1 MTDNTR
7 VFNVFPVFFRGKTGG
22 FQGDKGEG
30 HTLWTER
37 DGPNQHKTPPPF
49 GAGFVSC
56 TTKGL
61 VVCTTQRDLTLVQRK
76 GRDIKSP
83 PGPKSGGNSR
93 NVNLR
98 VYIRLAGDIRQ
109 SRCRSQTGH
118 RR

>member
-61 VVCTTQRDLTLVQRK
+61 VVCTTQRAGHK
-76 GRDIKSP
+76 KSP
-83 PGPKSGGNSR
+83 RTEVRGE
-93 NVNLR
+93 
-98 VYIRLAGDIRQ
+98 
-109 SRCRSQTGH
+109 QT
-118 RR
+118 

>member
-7 VFNVFPVFFRGKTGG
+7 VFNVFPVFFRGKKGG

-37 DGPNQHKTPPPF
+37 DGPNQHKNPAPF

-56 TTKGL
+56 TPKGL

-83 PGPKSGGNSR
+83 PGPKSGGIFNRGYNHPS
-93 NVNLR
+93 
-98 VYIRLAGDIRQ
+98 G
-109 SRCRSQTGH
+109 G
-118 RR
+118 

>member
-37 DGPNQHKTPPPF
+37 DGPNQHKTPTPF

-61 VVCTTQRDLTLVQRK
+61 VVCTTQRDLTLVQR
-76 GRDIKSP
+76 
-83 PGPKSGGNSR
+83 R
-93 NVNLR
+93 N
-98 VYIRLAGDIRQ
+98 
-109 SRCRSQTGH
+109 CRISCNKKFPRTEVRGEQT
-118 RR
+118 